1 MTSGSTRS
9 SRPLVNTR
17 PSNATGA
24 DTPPRP
30 GFVPLALI
38 GVAAGLLSGLFGV
51 GGGTLIVPALVLWLG
66 VNQRLAAGI
75 SVTAILPT
83 SIVGAT
89 TYAVQG
95 NVDWIAAIVLA
106 VGIIFGA
113 QLGSALLQKLNLSV
127 IQWSFL
133 AFLVIVIVS
142 LWFVVPSRDD
152 VIALSTLSVT
162 GLLVTGFITGILS
175 GLIGVGGGVVVVPVL
190 MFFFGAS
197 DLIAKGTSLLMMIP
211 GSLSATL
218 GNFKRGNLDW
228 RMALIVGIAACAF
241 VPLGTLLA
249 GIVDPFWGN
258 VAFSLYLTYVFLQML
273 WRKLRTKG

>member
-1 MTSGSTRS
+1 MTDS
-9 SRPLVNTR
+9 P
-17 PSNATGA
+17 A
-24 DTPPRP
+24 DAVPRP

-38 GVAAGLLSGLFGV
+38 GVAAGFLSGLFGV
-51 GGGTLIVPALVLWLG
+51 GGGTLIVPALVMWLG
-66 VNQRLAAGI
+66 INQRLAAGI

-89 TYAVQG
+89 TYAIQG
-95 NVDWIAAIVLA
+95 NVDWVAAIALA
-106 VGIIFGA
+106 AGIIFGA
-113 QLGSALLQKLNLSV
+113 QVGSLLLHKLKLGV

-133 AFLVIVIVS
+133 AFLLVVIVS

-152 VIALSTLSVT
+152 SIEVSVVMVV

-190 MFFFGAS
+190 MFFFGSS

-211 GSLSATL
+211 GSISATL

-228 RMALIVGIAACAF
+228 RMALTVGLAASVC
-241 VPLGTLLA
+241 VPLGALFA
-249 GIVDPFWGN
+249 GIIDPFWGN
-258 VAFSLYLTYVFLQML
+258 VAFSAYLTYVFVQML
-273 WRKLRTKG
+273 VRKLRTRG